1 MENKIKTKVISG
13 FIWQFAESCGAQI
26 VSFIVS
32 IILARILEPSD
43 YGTISLLLVFITI
56 LNVFVD
62 SGLGNALIQKKDADD
77 ADFST
82 VFIFNIFMCIVLYII
97 MFLCAPGIAVFYGDK
112 SLVALIRVLSIIIL
126 ISGVKNVQKAYVS
139 KHMYFKKF
147 FFATLGGTIFSAVVG
162 IVLAYCGFGVWAL
175 VAQQLSN
182 MLIDTIVL
190 WYTVRWRPKW
200 IFSRSRL
207 KPLLLYGWKLL
218 LAKLLD
224 TVYNNLTQLIIGKQF
239 STADLAYYNRGQ
251 QFPNLIVS
259 NVNSSI
265 DGVLFPVMSKEQE
278 DVDKLRRMTKRAI
291 TVSSFIMWPMMVGL
305 AVIAEPMVKL
315 ILTDKWLECVPF
327 LQIFCLSY
335 ALYPIHTANLNAI
348 KALGRSDI
356 FLKLEFIKKAVGIT
370 IIVVGISFGV
380 YGLAVATLVASIIG
394 TFINSY
400 PNKKELQYSY
410 LQQVGDILPSI
421 IMSLIMGLIVYPIQ
435 FLNVSIVWIVLLQV
449 TAGILVYIFEAKLIK
464 NETYDYI
471 ISIVKEKKGQMK
483 NHG

>member
-1 MENKIKTKVISG
+1 M
-13 FIWQFAESCGAQI
+13 
-26 VSFIVS
+26 
-32 IILARILEPSD
+32 
-43 YGTISLLLVFITI
+43 
-56 LNVFVD
+56 
-62 SGLGNALIQKKDADD
+62 
-77 ADFST
+77 
-82 VFIFNIFMCIVLYII
+82 
-97 MFLCAPGIAVFYGDK
+97 
-112 SLVALIRVLSIIIL
+112 
-126 ISGVKNVQKAYVS
+126 
-139 KHMYFKKF
+139 
-147 FFATLGGTIFSAVVG
+147 
-162 IVLAYCGFGVWAL
+162 
-175 VAQQLSN
+175 
-182 MLIDTIVL
+182 
-190 WYTVRWRPKW
+190 
-200 IFSRSRL
+200 
-207 KPLLLYGWKLL
+207 
-218 LAKLLD
+218 
-224 TVYNNLTQLIIGKQF
+224 IIGKQF

-449 TAGILVYIFEAKLIK
+449 MAGILVYIFEAKLIK

-483 NHG
+483 KHG